1 MICLEMITP
10 QTFLLLDFYL
20 YPLKLSNIKIEVDL
34 LFQEFGGDPVT
45 AEVVNDKGDHVNT
58 KLKDNGDGTYH
69 VNFTPNC
76 SGTYCLK
83 VSNLHNAVLSYTGK
97 VLEEKV
103 FQSLENFEYSIKQ
116 QLVIHNFLK
125 KLKKSL
131 ESILRLKAIE
141 MILLFL

>member
-1 MICLEMITP
+1 MLRNDNPTD
-10 QTFLLLDFYL
+10 LLDFYL
-20 YPLKLSNIKIEVDL
+20 NPLNLSNVKIKVDL

-83 VSNLHNAVLSYTGK
+83 VSNLHNTLLSYTGK
-97 VLEEKV
+97 LLEEKV

-116 QLVIHNFLK
+116 QLLIQNFLK